1 MGDPTDS
8 ENETKSKGQQP
19 VRNSRKWALR
29 HHLGKVAVVLFCG
42 VFLLIFF
49 WKHMFPLVGPGE
61 AGVMFYRFFGGTQTD
76 AVVGEGQ
83 KFVFPWDNLYIYNVR
98 QQERTV
104 DLQMLSKEGLTLQIT
119 VSIRFHPEIETL
131 GLLHQSVGPNYADT
145 VVIPE
150 VQMALLGLFGQLE
163 IQQFQDATNADT
175 QEAINNAV
183 QDLQNSYLQVVDV
196 VFRSVLLPETVRTAI
211 EDKVAQKIL
220 ASSYVYRQEVAVL
233 EAARLEVDAK
243 GESAANNILRASLS
257 PDLLRWKGIDA
268 TRELAKSP
276 GAKTVI
282 IGNANG
288 LPLILNPDK

>member
-29 HHLGKVAVVLFCG
+29 HHLGKVATALFCV

-49 WKHMFPLVGPGE
+49 WKQMFPLVGSGE

-83 KFVFPWDNLYIYNVR
+83 KFIFPWDTLYIYNVR

-119 VSIRFHPEIETL
+119 VSIRFNPEIETL
-131 GLLHQSVGPNYADT
+131 GLLHQSVGPNYADS

-196 VFRSVLLPETVRTAI
+196 VFRSVLLPDVVRTAL
-211 EDKVAQKIL
+211 EDKVTQKVL
-220 ASSYVYRQEVAVL
+220 VSSYVYRQEVALL
-233 EAARLEVDAK
+233 EAIRLEVSAK
-243 GESAANNILRASLS
+243 GESVANNILRASLS

-282 IGNANG
+282 IGNADG

>member
-1 MGDPTDS
+1 MLVWV
-8 ENETKSKGQQP
+8 EP
-19 VRNSRKWALR
+19 VKEVGVESAGAPRSRQ
-29 HHLGKVAVVLFCG
+29 
-42 VFLLIFF
+42 
-49 WKHMFPLVGPGE
+49 E
-61 AGVMFYRFFGGTQTD
+61 TD

-83 KFVFPWDNLYIYNVR
+83 KFIFPWDDLYIYNVR

-131 GLLHQSVGPNYADT
+131 GLLHQSVGANYADT

-150 VQMALLGLFGQLE
+150 VQMALLSLFSRLE
-163 IQQFQDATNADT
+163 IQEFQDDTNAVT

-183 QDLQNSYLQVVDV
+183 QDLQSSYLQVVDV
-196 VFRSVLLPETVRTAI
+196 VFRSVLLPEPVRTAI
-211 EDKVAQKIL
+211 EDKVSQKIL

-243 GESAANNILRASLS
+243 GESVANNILRASLS

-282 IGNANG
+282 IGNADG